1 MGWRQ
6 INTTEIYIY
15 NTRTELMFSSI
26 VKDSIKWETER
37 KGAPSKLTFT
47 VIKDKTADFNEGNP
61 VLFKYNGKNVFYGFV
76 FSKSRDKEHHINVTA
91 YDQLRYLKNKQTYA
105 YKNKSADELIRMIAK
120 DFKLQIG
127 ELESTGYKMD
137 DIQDNATLFDIIQ
150 NSLNE
155 TILNKNQMFVLYD
168 DFGKLTLKNAA
179 NMLIPTDFVISE
191 DTAQNF
197 DYKSSIDEQT
207 YNQIYLY
214 NENSENGQP
223 YIAKDSANIKNWG
236 VLQLTEK
243 FTDNENPQAKSAAL
257 LSLYNNVSRSLKINN
272 AFGDI
277 CARAGASIFVN
288 LNIGDI
294 ILSDYMLIE
303 KATHTF
309 EDNLHTMSLDLRKKS
324 FI

>member
-1 MGWRQ
+1 
-6 INTTEIYIY
+6 
-15 NTRTELMFSSI
+15 MFSSI
-26 VKDSIKWETER
+26 IKDSIKWETER
-37 KGAPSKLTFT
+37 EGTPSKLTFT

-61 VLFKYNGKNVFYGFV
+61 VLFKYNGENVFYGFV

-120 DFKLQIG
+120 DFKLQTG

-137 DIQDNATLFDIIQ
+137 DVQDNTTLFDIIQ

-168 DFGKLTLKNAA
+168 DFGKLTLKNTA
-179 NMLIPTDFVISE
+179 NMLIPTDFIISE

-197 DYKSSIDEQT
+197 DYKSSIDDQT

-214 NENSENGQP
+214 NENSESRQS

-277 CARAGASIFVN
+277 RARAGASIFVN

-294 ILSDYMLIE
+294 ILRDYMLIE

-309 EDNLHTMSLDLRKKS
+309 EDNLHTMSLDLRKGS
-324 FI
+324 FV

>member
-1 MGWRQ
+1 M
-6 INTTEIYIY
+6 
-15 NTRTELMFSSI
+15 
-26 VKDSIKWETER
+26 
-37 KGAPSKLTFT
+37 PSKLTFT

-61 VLFKYNGKNVFYGFV
+61 VLFKYNGKDVFYGFV
-76 FSKSRDKEHHINVTA
+76 FSKSRDKEHHISVTA

-105 YKNKSADELIRMIAK
+105 YKNKSTDELIKMIAK
-120 DFKLQIG
+120 DFKLQVG

-137 DIQDNATLFDIIQ
+137 DIQDNAALFDIIQ
-150 NSLNE
+150 NSINE

-168 DFGKLTLKNAA
+168 DFGKLTLKNAS
-179 NMLIPTDFVISE
+179 NMLIPTDFIISE

-197 DYKSSIDEQT
+197 DYKSTIDEQT

-214 NENSENGQP
+214 SENGQN
-223 YIAKDSANIKNWG
+223 YVAKDSTNIKNWG

-243 FTDNENPQAKSAAL
+243 FTDTENPQAKSTAL

-277 CARAGASIFVN
+277 RAHAGASIIVN

-294 ILSDYMLIE
+294 ILRDYMLIE
-303 KATHTF
+303 KATHVF

-324 FI
+324 FA

>member
-1 MGWRQ
+1 
-6 INTTEIYIY
+6 
-15 NTRTELMFSSI
+15 MFAPI
-26 VKDSIKWETER
+26 IKDCVKWETER

-61 VLFKYNGKNVFYGFV
+61 VLFKYNGENVFYGFV
-76 FSKSRDKEHHINVTA
+76 FSKSRDKEHHISVTA
-91 YDQLRYLKNKQTYA
+91 YDQLRYLKNKQTYT
-105 YKNKSADELIRMIAK
+105 YKNKSTDELIKMIAK
-120 DFKLQIG
+120 DFNLQIG

-137 DIQDNATLFDIIQ
+137 DVQDNATLFDIIQ
-150 NSLNE
+150 NSINE

-179 NMLIPTDFVISE
+179 NMLIPTDFIISE

-214 NENSENGQP
+214 NENSENVQT
-223 YIAKDSANIKNWG
+223 YVAKDSTNIKNWG

-243 FTDNENPQAKSAAL
+243 FTDIENPQAKSAAL
-257 LSLYNNVSRSLKINN
+257 LSLYNNVSRSLKVNN

-277 CARAGASIFVN
+277 RTRAGASIFVN

-294 ILSDYMLIE
+294 ILCDYMLIE
-303 KATHTF
+303 KATHVF

-324 FI
+324 FA

>member
-1 MGWRQ
+1 MGCIQ

-26 VKDSIKWETER
+26 IKDSIKWETER
-37 KGAPSKLTFT
+37 KGVPSKLTFT

-61 VLFKYNGKNVFYGFV
+61 VLFKYNGANVFYGFV

-168 DFGKLTLKNAA
+168 DFGKLTLKNAT
-179 NMLIPTDFVISE
+179 NMLIPTDFIISE

-197 DYKSSIDEQT
+197 DYKSSIDDQT

-214 NENSENGQP
+214 SENGQT
-223 YIAKDSANIKNWG
+223 YVAKDSANIKNLG

-277 CARAGASIFVN
+277 RARAGASIFVN

-294 ILSDYMLIE
+294 ILRDYMLIE

-309 EDNLHTMSLDLRKKS
+309 EDNLHTMSLDLRKGS

>member
-1 MGWRQ
+1 
-6 INTTEIYIY
+6 
-15 NTRTELMFSSI
+15 MFSSI
-26 VKDSIKWETER
+26 IKDSIKWETER
-37 KGAPSKLTFT
+37 KGTPGKLTFT

-61 VLFKYNGKNVFYGFV
+61 VLFKYNGENVFYGFV

-105 YKNKSADELIRMIAK
+105 YKNKSADELIKMIAK

-168 DFGKLTLKNAA
+168 DFGKLTLKNAT
-179 NMLIPTDFVISE
+179 NMLIPTDFIISE

-197 DYKSSIDEQT
+197 DYKSSIDDQT

-214 NENSENGQP
+214 SENGQT
-223 YIAKDSANIKNWG
+223 YVAKDSANIKNLG

-277 CARAGASIFVN
+277 RARAGASIFVN

-294 ILSDYMLIE
+294 ILRNYMLIE

-309 EDNLHTMSLDLRKKS
+309 EDNLHTMNLDLRKGS
-324 FI
+324 FL

>member
-1 MGWRQ
+1 
-6 INTTEIYIY
+6 
-15 NTRTELMFSSI
+15 MFAPI
-26 VKDSIKWETER
+26 IKDCIKWETER

-61 VLFKYNGKNVFYGFV
+61 VLFKYNGKDVFYGFV
-76 FSKSRDKEHHINVTA
+76 FSKSRDKEQHISVTA

-105 YKNKSADELIRMIAK
+105 YKNKSTDELIKMIAK
-120 DFKLQIG
+120 DFKLQVG

-137 DIQDNATLFDIIQ
+137 DVQDNATLFDIIQ
-150 NSLNE
+150 NSINE

-179 NMLIPTDFVISE
+179 NMLIPTDFIISE
-191 DTAQNF
+191 YTAQNF

-214 NENSENGQP
+214 SENGQN
-223 YIAKDSANIKNWG
+223 YVAKDSTNIKNWG

-243 FTDNENPQAKSAAL
+243 FTDAENPQAKSAAL

-277 CARAGASIFVN
+277 RAHAGASIFVN

-294 ILSDYMLIE
+294 ILCDYMLIE
-303 KATHTF
+303 KATHVF

-324 FI
+324 FA